1 MSRYDLVVAV
11 DGAPSLCEPWCAL
24 DERWWKDKCDLDGC
38 SGCGECTANVCKDWC
53 RSVNEPWAFLC
64 TWQQCVGCTECV
76 GSPEYETSD
85 FACSAWCKA
94 SPQPWTKKCGWP
106 GCVDCPVCS
115 TGECSRDGQ
124 GPSEMALPRLERVHG
139 PPIGTCQPFCAK
151 STRSWE
157 ELCHWEHCD
166 GCPQCAP
173 PSAPPFPPAPPGP
186 PSAPPSLPSPPAPP
200 LQNACGECVACKFG
214 PACIPYDL
222 LPNAAVCMVL
232 GGTDCSVSSPSLPP
246 YPPQMAPTPPPPQL
260 PRELLC
266 GECVACKCVECVG
279 EIPSGCYPYDP
290 TGSAGL
296 PNAEECIG
304 VGGIDCSPA
313 APAPPSPPPSPPPAP
328 PSPPAPPA
336 PPPPPDLDA
345 VHAPQLA
352 GAVISFEDIP
362 AFFPEP
368 RPA

>member
-1 MSRYDLVVAV
+1 
-11 DGAPSLCEPWCAL
+11 
-24 DERWWKDKCDLDGC
+24 
-38 SGCGECTANVCKDWC
+38 
-53 RSVNEPWAFLC
+53 
-64 TWQQCVGCTECV
+64 
-76 GSPEYETSD
+76 
-85 FACSAWCKA
+85 
-94 SPQPWTKKCGWP
+94 
-106 GCVDCPVCS
+106 
-115 TGECSRDGQ
+115 
-124 GPSEMALPRLERVHG
+124 MALPRLERVHG

-186 PSAPPSLPSPPAPP
+186 PSAPPSLPSPPPP
-200 LQNACGECVACKFG
+200 SLQNACGECAACKFG

-222 LPNAAVCMVL
+222 TGLPNAAVCMVL
-232 GGTDCSVSSPSLPP
+232 GGTDCSVSSPSPPP
-246 YPPQMAPTPPPPQL
+246 YPPQMAPTPPPPQV

-304 VGGIDCSPA
+304 VGGIDCSVSSQSLPPYPPQMAPTPPPPSQVCAACENDYSAYSPTPCCDSAWAEFGLNCKELKDAYSWDCAGCSCPGDPSPPPFPPFSPPLPA

-336 PPPPPDLDA
+336 PPPPPDLDV

-352 GAVISFEDIP
+352 DAVISVEDIP

>member
-1 MSRYDLVVAV
+1 
-11 DGAPSLCEPWCAL
+11 
-24 DERWWKDKCDLDGC
+24 
-38 SGCGECTANVCKDWC
+38 
-53 RSVNEPWAFLC
+53 
-64 TWQQCVGCTECV
+64 
-76 GSPEYETSD
+76 
-85 FACSAWCKA
+85 
-94 SPQPWTKKCGWP
+94 
-106 GCVDCPVCS
+106 
-115 TGECSRDGQ
+115 
-124 GPSEMALPRLERVHG
+124 MALPRLERVHG

-186 PSAPPSLPSPPAPP
+186 PSAPPSLPSPPPP
-200 LQNACGECVACKFG
+200 SLQNACGECAACKFG

-222 LPNAAVCMVL
+222 TGLPNAAVCMVL

-246 YPPQMAPTPPPPQL
+246 YPPQMAPTPPPPSQVCAACENDYSAYSPTPCCDSAWAEFGL
-260 PRELLC
+260 NCKELKDAYSWDC
-266 GECVACKCVECVG
+266 AGCSCPG
-279 EIPSGCYPYDP
+279 DPSPP
-290 TGSAGL
+290 PFPPFSPPL
-296 PNAEECIG
+296 
-304 VGGIDCSPA
+304 PA

-336 PPPPPDLDA
+336 PPPPPDLDV

-352 GAVISFEDIP
+352 DAVISVEDIP